1 MSLILHIDTAVTTA
15 SVCISKDEALLA
27 MAENK
32 NQKEHAEWLH
42 PAIDRL
48 LKENGIRINDLNA
61 VAVSNGPGS
70 YTGLRVGLASAKGFC
85 FALNIPLIT
94 ISTLEVMAI
103 AALGSQPTNQLI
115 NQSTLLCP
123 MIDARRMEV
132 FTALYDKNLNI
143 LLTPYAKVID
153 EKSFE
158 NELDANQILFFGN
171 GAEKCKTMI
180 NHSNALFA
188 VIEHNASFMI
198 GPAEKKMNVKDFADL
213 AYAEPFYI
221 KDFHTVQPKK

>member
-15 SVCISKDEALLA
+15 SVCISKDGVLLA

-32 NQKEHAEWLH
+32 NQKDHAEWLH
-42 PAIDRL
+42 PTIDRL
-48 LKENGIRINDLNA
+48 LKENGIAINDLNA

-85 FALNIPLIT
+85 FALNIPLIA
-94 ISTLEVMAI
+94 ISTLEVMTI
-103 AALGSQPTNQLI
+103 AALESQSTNQLV
-115 NQSTLLCP
+115 NQSTLFCP

-132 FTALYDKNLNI
+132 FTALYDKDLNI
-143 LLTPYAKVID
+143 ILAPHAKIID

-158 NELDANQILFFGN
+158 KELEANQILFFGN

-180 NHSNALFA
+180 DHDNALFA
-188 VIEHNASFMI
+188 TVEHNASFMI
-198 GPAEKKMNVKDFADL
+198 EPAERKMNVKDFADL

>member
-15 SVCISKDEALLA
+15 SVCISKDGTLLA

-32 NQKEHAEWLH
+32 NQKDHAEWLH
-42 PAIDRL
+42 PAIEGL
-48 LKENGIRINDLNA
+48 LKENGIGINNLNA

-94 ISTLEVMAI
+94 ISTLEIMTI
-103 AALGSQPTNQLI
+103 AALRSQSTNQLI
-115 NQSTLLCP
+115 NQPTLFCA

-132 FTALYDKNLNI
+132 FTALYNKDLNI
-143 LLTPYAKVID
+143 ILTPHAKIID

-158 NELDANQILFFGN
+158 KELEANQILFFGN
-171 GAEKCKTMI
+171 GAEKCKSMI
-180 NHSNALFA
+180 NHNNAFFET
-188 VIEHNASFMI
+188 VEHNASFMI
-198 GPAEKKMNVKDFADL
+198 EPAEKKMDAKDFADL

>member
-1 MSLILHIDTAVTTA
+1 M
-15 SVCISKDEALLA
+15 LLA

-32 NQKEHAEWLH
+32 NQKDHAEWLH

-48 LKENGIRINDLNA
+48 LKENGTEIKDLNA

-94 ISTLEVMAI
+94 INTLEVMTI
-103 AALGSQPTNQLI
+103 AALESQSTNQLI
-115 NQSTLLCP
+115 NQSTLFCP

-132 FTALYDKNLNI
+132 FTALYDKDRNSI
-143 LLTPYAKVID
+143 LAPHAKVID
-153 EKSFE
+153 ERSFE
-158 NELDANQILFFGN
+158 KELESNQILFFGN

-188 VIEHNASFMI
+188 TVEHNASFMI
-198 GPAEKKMNVKDFADL
+198 EPGERKMNAKDFADL